1 MIHII
6 LMFSLLYIILD
17 QSQADRILV
26 TGCLNHKQLGFLLPI
41 ASISLVTSKATEAFG
56 MVSVEAM
63 SAGTN
68 AVLFILY
75 KMFYCII
82 KRLGSILYVNLK
94 QSVGVYFDNMALYFQ
109 YRMNKNALL
118 QNVFFWH
125 YFAHWEC
132 SSNIILLMGTIL
144 SGQNRI
150 TTFSIIF

>member
-82 KRLGSILYVNLK
+82 KRLGSILYVNL
-94 QSVGVYFDNMALYFQ
+94 
-109 YRMNKNALL
+109 
-118 QNVFFWH
+118 
-125 YFAHWEC
+125 
-132 SSNIILLMGTIL
+132 
-144 SGQNRI
+144 
-150 TTFSIIF
+150 FSDFEKTRL